1 MGKAKKIKLS
11 TSLNILPPEMIE
23 KILKLLD
30 CKTIF
35 QAQLVCKRWKV
46 TIDKGN
52 LKKIASGEI
61 LFVKPE
67 LMVIPCLCSIFKY
80 SHGQELFYNFVSNFN
95 NKLVKQLLSSQ

>member
-1 MGKAKKIKLS
+1 MAEAKKIKLS
-11 TSLNILPPEMIE
+11 PSFNILPPEMIE
-23 KILKLLD
+23 KILKLVD

-61 LFVKPE
+61 LFVK
-67 LMVIPCLCSIFKY
+67 LMVIPYLCSISKY
-80 SHGQELFYNFVSNFN
+80 VIYR
-95 NKLVKQLLSSQ
+95 